1 MRTVANNREIF
12 SIMRYLN
19 FITKIQRIKTSKLPF
34 EVLLGHKTF
43 TLPDNLEWENVE
55 FIRPAK
61 LEITDKFDEKVRIYT
76 HKLIYRTCEDEVE
89 LTGIYAYLV
98 TDLDGRRYLV
108 GIPSR
113 PYPTINISEVHPDSY
128 ASSTLTE
135 VTVQWVA
142 PRKAPRIQ

>member
-1 MRTVANNREIF
+1 MRTVANNHEIF
-12 SIMRYLN
+12 FIMRYLN
-19 FITKIQRIKTSKLPF
+19 YITRIQRIETSKLPF
-34 EVLLGHKTF
+34 SALLGHKTF
-43 TLPDNLEWENVE
+43 VLPDNLEWEDVR
-55 FIRPAK
+55 FLRPAK
-61 LEITDKFDEKVRIYT
+61 LEITDKYDEKVRIYT

-89 LTGIYAYLV
+89 LTGIYAYLL
-98 TDLDGRRYLV
+98 TDIDDRRYLV

-113 PYPTINISEVHPDSY
+113 PYPTITLSEVHPDSY